1 MEICIPS
8 HIIASLSAFV
18 GEPHN
23 QLDKIHVKVRSGRG
37 FVEALNGSSFARHDI
52 ALDEWTHDVDLLIE
66 PSADLVKACKA
77 KNSTALV
84 IADNL
89 EMKVFAG
96 QVPVY
101 IAPFVAKKC
110 AENEYPNCDQFIEKM
125 EKNFSPDIPKCA
137 QIAFPASM
145 FDILKSAFG
154 KKACYRFK
162 FLGEFELAQVEV
174 IGTDFV
180 CIVAPMKGA

>member
-23 QLDKIHVKVRSGRG
+23 QLGKIHVKVKSGRG
-37 FVEALNGSSFARHDI
+37 FAEAMNGHNFARHDI

-66 PSADLVKACKA
+66 PGADLVKACKV
-77 KNSTALV
+77 KNTTALV

-89 EMKVFAG
+89 GMTVVAG
-96 QVPVY
+96 ATPVY
-101 IAPFVAKKC
+101 IAPFAAKKC
-110 AENEYPNCDQFIEKM
+110 EENEYPNCDCFIGKI
-125 EKNFSPDIPKCA
+125 EKNFSPDVPKCA

-145 FDILKSAFG
+145 FDTLKTAFG

-162 FLGEFELAQVEV
+162 FLGEFEPTRVEV
-174 IGTDFV
+174 IGTEFV
-180 CIVAPMKGA
+180 VIVAQMKVN